1 MGSSPSPKPPRA
13 IPGATTIDGLEIL
26 DELGRG
32 AENVVYRARRGD
44 REYALKLQREASGDI
59 AAARAFRREA
69 AILSQLRHPG
79 LVQIHAVGESDGRP
93 YLIMELL
100 LGRTLAATVAGADES
115 LAERRIV
122 ALARDCV
129 GALAAAHRAGLVHR
143 DVKPENII
151 VTEDGR
157 AKLIDFGLATHAGAQ
172 QGKDAAVG
180 TLLYSPPEQTG
191 MLKRP
196 VDGRSDLYAL
206 GVVLFEAACGAP
218 PFRAGDV
225 GELVRLHAVAPPPD
239 LRELAPGLSPAL
251 VGIIERL
258 LAKDPDDRYQTG
270 EGLLADLDRLAAH
283 EGDDPA
289 DFPLGLADDP
299 AAVEYDLPLVGRSAE
314 LDELRARWQQ
324 TSRGRGAVALVE
336 GAPGQGKSRLVRE
349 LLAGVRGEGALA
361 LSGKVVRGNPIPLA
375 CLRDAVEAHLARIAR
390 LAPPQRAEAEERVR
404 RAAIDAAGM
413 AAAFS
418 PLLGELVGETAAGT
432 ADGERQEQYYA
443 AVATFL
449 AGLARE
455 HGRAALWIDDVQWL
469 DEASRRVLEVLAL
482 ELRGTPLL
490 VVASSR
496 DDAESAAGHERFVE
510 QMGDTVGTRIVV
522 GPLDEEG
529 TAELVNAQ
537 LGGALSDDG
546 FARQIHVRSAGNPF
560 AAVEY
565 VRAVLHAGL
574 ISASWGVVRVDQ
586 AGLDEISLPN
596 DVLELVLARVAELGA
611 DARWLLT
618 AGAAMG
624 TRFRPAALGDVLGY
638 DGARVSSAVADALR
652 ERLIERVDIDECAY
666 VHDRIREALLDP
678 LRAEQLQALHQR
690 IAETLEAR
698 GADGPDDV
706 FAIARHYALGEQD
719 KSPER
724 LYEWSVRAGE
734 AALAAYAANEG
745 AEFLARADEVA
756 RGAGIT
762 RDADFY
768 ETWGALQLGRGD
780 LDAGREKLTLALE
793 RSEDALQR
801 ARINRL
807 LARAEGA
814 VFNSKEA
821 TRYALAGLRELGQ
834 TPPSGALAMV
844 FATLAA
850 ALRCLFMLVGRRRA
864 PELSDDERARLSV
877 EVSLYHEL
885 ENAAY
890 IEGRAGAILSTV
902 MRTLAR
908 ALRLGPSLEV
918 SHTLTGISVIAA
930 SFGSRRLRDRLF
942 ERGAAMAEAIGDPQA
957 IAHARLYE
965 MLGLE
970 ALGDARAAGV
980 LAERLLPEYGR
991 WLDLSDLLNAAAT
1004 VAFNLGLRGHGLKA
1018 RDEWVSVHERMRN
1031 VQAAGVA
1038 ENPYLCLGII
1048 VLEAQGERTEAAEL
1062 FAACKR
1068 NADNADPENRFL
1080 RQTFLAT
1087 QMSYLVDQ
1095 GDLGPTMD
1103 EAIRECDALG
1113 LNPYTATFWAM
1124 PNFMYAPLVLVERAV
1139 RSDGEARAAAMA
1151 QARARLRKLRFVRF
1165 QPLWKGFNTI
1175 TDAQLC
1181 GLEGK
1186 PKKALALAGK
1196 AERLAIQC
1204 DAPLMHFE
1212 IARLRARVYGELGD
1226 DAERTRQAKI
1236 ALRVAIDMPA
1246 ASRAQWIAD
1255 EFGVSLGGA
1264 QSSGATSG
1272 KLTTTGR
1279 GTTVGRRTTVGRG
1292 TLTGRSSATIAPG
1305 ARTATG
1311 HGGSIQGSR
1320 SLDALLALSLAA
1332 AQTQDQG
1339 ELASVALDQLV
1350 ALLGAERAFLFLAD
1364 DDTGPLEL
1372 SSARGAG
1379 GVALTEAA
1387 GFAHTVVDRVRE
1399 ERTARV
1405 ITGTEEGA
1413 ALGSESAVQHG
1424 LRSILAAPLMLE
1436 GRLLGVVYL
1445 DSRLARGIF
1454 TADDVEIL
1462 VAISNH
1468 IAISLETARAAQLEA
1483 TVVAEREQRGLAE
1496 TLRDSMAVISAT
1508 LEPTA
1513 VVGSMLEMTGR
1524 SIAYDR
1530 AAVLMLEGRSWSLTA
1545 VAGDLT
1551 PEQAEAFVLAP
1562 GVDPRTAI
1570 LTPEGAGRVVSNVAG
1585 GAAPLPELL
1594 GDAGAWLA
1602 VPLASRGELG
1612 GVLIMA
1618 TDAHG
1623 ALGPAQLELAATFAG
1638 QGIVAYEN
1646 ARLFATVQRM
1656 ATTDELTQVSNRRH
1670 FFDLGDK
1677 QFATARRYGPP
1688 LSALMID
1695 IDHFKQVND
1704 RFGHA
1709 AGDDVIRVVAERL
1722 RGELR
1727 TMDLLGRY
1735 GGEEFALV
1743 LPETDEGAAAL
1754 GERLRIAIEAAP
1766 VPTCEGEIA
1775 ITISVGVAIMVEADG
1790 DLATILN
1797 RADAALYEAKR
1808 AGRNRVAVAPD
1819 PVDAPEAEAA

>member
-1 MGSSPSPKPPRA
+1 MGSANSPKSPQVIA
-13 IPGATTIDGLEIL
+13 GTTTIDGLEIL

-44 REYALKLQREASGDI
+44 RDYALKLHGRAGDGDI

-93 YLIMELL
+93 YLVMELL
-100 LGRTLAATVAGADES
+100 LGRTLAATAAGAAEP
-115 LAERRIV
+115 LVERRIV

-151 VTEDGR
+151 ITEDGR
-157 AKLIDFGLATHAGAQ
+157 AKLIDFGLATQAGVR
-172 QGKDAAVG
+172 QGNDVAVG

-206 GVVLFEAACGAP
+206 GVVLFEAAAGTP
-218 PFRAGDV
+218 PFRAADV
-225 GELVRLHAVAPPPD
+225 GEIVRLHAVAPPPD
-239 LRELAPGLSPAL
+239 LRQLAPRLSPAL

-270 EGLLADLDRLAAH
+270 EGLLADLERLAAH
-283 EGDDPA
+283 ESDEPA
-289 DFPLGLADDP
+289 DFALGLDDDP
-299 AAVEYDLPLVGRSAE
+299 AAVEYDLPLVGRTGE
-314 LDELRARWQQ
+314 LEELRACWRQ
-324 TSRGRGAVALVE
+324 TSRGRAGVALVE

-349 LLAGVRGEGALA
+349 LLAGVRQERALA
-361 LSGKVVRGNPIPLA
+361 LSGKVVRGNPVPLA
-375 CLRDAVEAHLARIAR
+375 CLRDAVEAHVTRIGR
-390 LAPPQRAEAEERVR
+390 LPAAERAEAEERVR
-404 RAAIDAAGM
+404 RAAIQAAGM

-418 PLLGELVGETAAGT
+418 PLLGELVGETSAGT

-455 HGRAALWIDDVQWL
+455 HGRAVLWIDDVQWL
-469 DEASRRVLEVLAL
+469 DEASRRVLEILAL
-482 ELRGTPLL
+482 ELRETPLL

-496 DDAESAAGHERFVE
+496 DDADSAAGHERFVD
-510 QMGDTVGTRIVV
+510 QMGETIRTRVAV
-522 GPLDEEG
+522 GPLDEAA
-529 TAELVNAQ
+529 TAELVNEQ
-537 LGGALSDDG
+537 LGGALADGG

-574 ISASWGVVRVDQ
+574 ICASWGVVRIDQ
-586 AGLDEISLPN
+586 GGLEEISLPD
-596 DVLELVLARVAELGA
+596 DVLELVLARVSDLGA

-624 TRFRPAALGDVLGY
+624 TRFRPAALTDVLAYGE
-638 DGARVSSAVADALR
+638 DRVSCAVADALR
-652 ERLIERVDIDECAY
+652 ERLIERVDVDECAY

-678 LRAEQLQALHQR
+678 LSPAQLQALHQR

-698 GADGPDDV
+698 GADTPDDV
-706 FAIARHYALGEQD
+706 FAIARHYALGQRE
-719 KSPER
+719 KAPKK
-724 LYEWSVRAGE
+724 LYAWSVRAGQ
-734 AALAAYAANEG
+734 AALAAYAAHEG
-745 AEFLARADEVA
+745 AEFFARADEVA
-756 RGAGIT
+756 RGAGISH
-762 RDADFY
+762 DADFY

-780 LDAGREKLTLALE
+780 LDAGLEKLALALE
-793 RSEDALQR
+793 RSEDPLQR
-801 ARINRL
+801 ARINRQ
-807 LARAEGA
+807 LARAESA
-814 VFNSKEA
+814 VFNSTEA

-834 TPPSGALAMV
+834 TPPTGRLAMV
-844 FATLAA
+844 FGTLVAS
-850 ALRCLFMLVGRRRA
+850 LRCLLALVGRRRA
-864 PELSDDERARLSV
+864 PELSDDERARLCA

-890 IEGRAGAILSTV
+890 IEGRSGAILSTV
-902 MRTLAR
+902 MRTFVR
-908 ALRLGPSLEV
+908 SRRLGSSLEV

-930 SFGSRRLRDRLF
+930 SFGSRRLRNRLF
-942 ERGAAMAEAIGDPQA
+942 ERGMAMAEEIGDPQA
-957 IAHARLYE
+957 IAHGRLYE

-991 WLDLSDLLNAAAT
+991 WLDLSDLLNAAST

-1048 VLEAQGERTEAAEL
+1048 VLEAQGERAEAAEL

-1139 RSDGEARAAAMA
+1139 RSDGETRAVAMK
-1151 QARARLRKLRFVRF
+1151 QARARLRKLRFARF
-1165 QPLWKGFNTI
+1165 QPLWQGFNTI
-1175 TDAQLC
+1175 TDAQLR

-1186 PKKALALAGK
+1186 PKKALALARK

-1212 IARLRARVYGELGD
+1212 IARLRARVYGDLGD
-1226 DAERTRQAKI
+1226 VAERTRQAKI
-1236 ALRVAIDMPA
+1236 ALRLAIDMPA
-1246 ASRAQWIAD
+1246 ASRAQWITD
-1255 EFGVSLGGA
+1255 EFGVSVAGTA
-1264 QSSGATSG
+1264 SSGATSG
-1272 KLTTTGR
+1272 TMTTAS
-1279 GTTVGRRTTVGRG
+1279 RRTTVGRSSM
-1292 TLTGRSSATIAPG
+1292 TVAAAGRSRA
-1305 ARTATG
+1305 G
-1311 HGGSIQGSR
+1311 HAGSLQGNR

-1332 AQTQDQG
+1332 THTQDQT

-1364 DDTGPLEL
+1364 DETGPLAL
-1372 SSARGAG
+1372 SAARGAG
-1379 GVALTEAA
+1379 GVELTETTGYAA
-1387 GFAHTVVDRVRE
+1387 TIVDRVRE
-1399 ERTARV
+1399 ECAARV

-1413 ALGSESAVQHG
+1413 ALGSDSAVQHG

-1462 VAISNH
+1462 AAISNH
-1468 IAISLETARAAQLEA
+1468 IAISFETARAARLEA
-1483 TVVAEREQRGLAE
+1483 TVAAEREQRGLAE

-1508 LEPTA
+1508 LEPAA
-1513 VVGSMLEMTGR
+1513 VVGSLLEMAGR
-1524 SIAYDR
+1524 SIACDR
-1530 AAVLMLEGRSWSLTA
+1530 AAVLMLDGRSWSLVA
-1545 VAGDLT
+1545 IAGDLA
-1551 PEQAEAFVLAP
+1551 PELADGYVLAP
-1562 GVDPRTAI
+1562 GFDPRAAI
-1570 LTPEGAGRVVSNVAG
+1570 LAPDGAGRVVGDVAG

-1594 GDAGAWLA
+1594 GDPGAWLA
-1602 VPLASRGELG
+1602 VPLAARGELA

-1618 TDAHG
+1618 SDERG
-1623 ALGPAQLELAATFAG
+1623 GLGPAQLELAATFAG

-1656 ATTDELTQVSNRRH
+1656 ATTDELTKVSNRRH
-1670 FFDLGDK
+1670 FFELGDK
-1677 QFATARRYGPP
+1677 QFATSHRYGPP
-1688 LSALMID
+1688 LSALMLD

-1704 RFGHA
+1704 RYGHA
-1709 AGDDVIRVVAERL
+1709 AGDDVIRIVAERL
-1722 RGELR
+1722 SGVIR

-1735 GGEEFALV
+1735 GGEEFALL
-1743 LPETDEGAAAL
+1743 LPETDEGAEVL
-1754 GERLRIAIEAAP
+1754 GERLREAIEAEP
-1766 VPTCEGEIA
+1766 ILTCEGEIA
-1775 ITISVGVAIMVEADG
+1775 ITISVGVAIMGDADG
-1790 DLATILN
+1790 DLAAILN
-1797 RADAALYEAKR
+1797 RADSALYEAKR
-1808 AGRNRVAVAPD
+1808 AGRNRVAVAAGPIG
-1819 PVDAPEAEAA
+1819 PAEAEAA